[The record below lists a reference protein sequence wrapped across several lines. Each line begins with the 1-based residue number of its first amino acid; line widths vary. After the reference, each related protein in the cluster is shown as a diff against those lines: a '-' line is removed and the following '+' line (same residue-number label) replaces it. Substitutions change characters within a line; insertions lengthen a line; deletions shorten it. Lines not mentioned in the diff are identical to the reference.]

1 MQTFNFKV
9 EQDYTV
15 QNEPSVV
22 ILKFADGYEQTAP
35 KGLNHNLKK
44 YQGITVKANKAEAVK
59 IQQFLNAH
67 GGYKKFN
74 WRDRT
79 SDETVTVRCK
89 SWSSTKLGAVIE
101 FTLNF
106 DEVI

>member
-35 KGLNHNLKK
+35 KGLNHNLKN
-44 YQGITVKANKAEAVK
+44 TKA
-59 IQQFLNAH
+59 LP
-67 GGYKKFN
+67 
-74 WRDRT
+74 
-79 SDETVTVRCK
+79 
-89 SWSSTKLGAVIE
+89 
-101 FTLNF
+101 
-106 DEVI
+106 